1 MGWLEN
7 WSGHSP
13 FEGRWLA
20 LAYGIAEQLSCGE
33 LVVVA
38 PDGSRRSFEGKEPGP
53 EAEIKLNHVRAIRRF
68 TTGGSLGFA
77 EAYLDG
83 DWDSPDL
90 AKLLHLLA
98 LNEETHVDDFYGMSW
113 YRWIA
118 RLQHLLRP
126 NSKNGSRRNILAHYD
141 LGNSFYERWL
151 DPSMTYSSAR
161 FEAGNLTLEQAQRAK
176 YESLAKGLA
185 LEPDHHVLEIGCGW
199 GGFAEFAAGEV
210 GAKVTAITISDEQHA
225 FAAERIQAAGL
236 NDKVE
241 IRLQDY
247 RDVDARFDRVA
258 SIEMFEAVG
267 ERYWPV
273 YFGKLAHAL
282 KPGGVAGLQ
291 IITIADR
298 YFEAYRRGVDFIQ
311 RHVFPGG
318 MLPSPVTLDQQLK
331 QVGLQ
336 KLSETTFGLDYAKTL
351 NTGNQRFQAAWPEIL
366 PLGFDQRFKRL
377 WEYYLAYC
385 EAGFRVGWTDVA
397 QLAVGRR

>member
-1 MGWLEN
+1 MGWLKN
-7 WSGHSP
+7 WNVQAP

-20 LAYGIAEQLSCGE
+20 LAYGIAEGLTHGQLTIT
-33 LVVVA
+33 A
-38 PDGSRRSFEGKEPGP
+38 PDGSKRSFQGKESGP
-53 EAEIKLNHVRAIRRF
+53 KADLKLNHGRAIRRF
-68 TTGGSLGFA
+68 ATGGSLGFA

-83 DWDSPDL
+83 DWDSSDL
-90 AKLLHLLA
+90 AKLLELLA
-98 LNEETHVDDFYGMSW
+98 LNEKAYADQYVGKSLH
-113 YRWIA
+113 RWIA

-126 NSKNGSRRNILAHYD
+126 NSKAGSRRNILAHYD
-141 LGNSFYERWL
+141 LGNGFYRKWL

-161 FEAGNLTLEQAQRAK
+161 FETGQLTLEEAQRAK

-185 LEPDHHVLEIGCGW
+185 LEPNHHVLEIGCGW
-199 GGFAEFAAGEV
+199 GGFAEFAASEV

-225 FAAERIQAAGL
+225 FAAKRIQAAGL
-236 NDKVE
+236 NEKVE

-247 RDVDARFDRVA
+247 RDVDTRFDRVA

-273 YFGKLAHAL
+273 YFDKLTSAL
-282 KPGGVAGLQ
+282 KPSGVAGLQ
-291 IITIADR
+291 IITIADS

-318 MLPSPVTLDQQLK
+318 MLPSPSALEQQMK
-331 QVGLQ
+331 QAGLQ
-336 KLSETTFGLDYAKTL
+336 KLSEITFGLDYAETL
-351 NTGNQRFQAAWPEIL
+351 NAWNRRFQAAWPEIL